1 MSDPRSAALEAARF
15 RKKPVEIEA
24 IQFDGSKASYLAIE
38 QWAGHK
44 AIMLGEDWNVE
55 IATLEGTMTA
65 RPGDWIIKGVKG
77 EFYPCKPDIFIAT
90 YEAAALVPEPSP
102 PASKGYKIAGQPVTD
117 AVGEEFGRLI
127 AERDAMRMAAL
138 EGDKEIGAGM
148 LLPEPSPPGH
158 RRFPRWLL

>member
-102 PASKGYKIAGQPVTD
+102 P
-117 AVGEEFGRLI
+117 
-127 AERDAMRMAAL
+127 
-138 EGDKEIGAGM
+138 
-148 LLPEPSPPGH
+148 EPSPPGH